1 MPLKAAALFAF
12 LLAAGACG
20 TAARAASS
28 DEPLRFR
35 REGDWLKFKVL
46 VFSDLHYGESAANDR
61 SSDAFQERMLRLE
74 APVDLVLFNGDMSS
88 DYAAPRYCRNAENR
102 RIHWV
107 RASCMACR
115 WR

>member
-46 VFSDLHYGESAANDR
+46 VFSDLY
-61 SSDAFQERMLRLE
+61 
-74 APVDLVLFNGDMSS
+74 
-88 DYAAPRYCRNAENR
+88 
-102 RIHWV
+102 
-107 RASCMACR
+107 
-115 WR
+115 

>member
-20 TAARAASS
+20 TAARATNS

-46 VFSDLHYGESAANDR
+46 VFSDLY
-61 SSDAFQERMLRLE
+61 
-74 APVDLVLFNGDMSS
+74 
-88 DYAAPRYCRNAENR
+88 
-102 RIHWV
+102 
-107 RASCMACR
+107 
-115 WR
+115 